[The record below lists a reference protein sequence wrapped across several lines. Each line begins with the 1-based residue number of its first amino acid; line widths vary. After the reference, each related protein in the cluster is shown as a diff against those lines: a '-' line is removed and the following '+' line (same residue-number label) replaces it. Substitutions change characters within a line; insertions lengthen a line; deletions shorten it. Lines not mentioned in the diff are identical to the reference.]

1 MSRNVSKKASRVLLE
16 LLTLKG
22 DNHRLQIAVRRTRKC
37 GRSLQVEITREL
49 VNIGELEVAH
59 AVRSRSVT

>member
-1 MSRNVSKKASRVLLE
+1 MSRNVSKKASRVILE
-16 LLTLKG
+16 LLTVKR
-22 DNHRLQIAVRRTRKC
+22 DSHRFHIAVRRTRKH
-37 GRSLQVEITREL
+37 GRSLQVEITQEL